1 MKDVNKKWVLFISVV
16 FPLVAFVLVL
26 QLFNLQF
33 ISNEEFTSQIKTKR
47 KKFRVIEPKRG
58 NIFDTNGELLVSNN
72 LLYNVYFDPVSPA
85 YDVFYDHLKELSTSL
100 ASLVGKYT
108 AQEWENKLTKAR
120 KHKKRYVPIAKKL
133 TADHFEQLKQFPIFN
148 KGKYRGGLI
157 TEVEHSRKYAYG
169 EMAKRTLG
177 WDRRNNK
184 VGLEGFFTQNLSGIK
199 GRQYSE
205 MVAPKLWRP
214 VPHQNNRETR
224 DGDNLYTTLDIE
236 VQDIVHH
243 ALLNQLVKLEADH
256 GTAVVMEVATGK
268 VRAMSNLGKTEDGS
282 YFEARNYAVWE
293 QLEPGSTFKLFSLMA
308 ALEDGVVDTSTIVN
322 TYKGVK
328 DFNGVTIKDS
338 KEGGY
343 GKITV
348 KRAFEVSSNIGV
360 ASIIN
365 EQYRRRPEDFVD
377 RLYKMGVYNLTGIEI
392 PGEMEPKIPHPKDKS
407 WSGISLQWMSWGYG
421 LTLSPLQILTI
432 YNGVANYGKV
442 MKPTLVEKIVS
453 PDQNTIYFPPQV
465 VNSLSSQ
472 STISKLH
479 AMMRGVVTHGTA
491 AKLNKDNIKF
501 AGKTGTTQFEYWK
514 GKDKL
519 GYLASF
525 VGYFPYDKPKYS
537 CIVVVSQPKRSKAYY
552 GSDAAGPVFYRIAEK
567 INVHYSIDGKDDK
580 RNYYYWKKS

>member
-1 MKDVNKKWVLFISVV
+1 MSKVNKTWVNSITAIFS
-16 FPLVAFVLVL
+16 LVSLMLVI

-33 ISNEEFTSQIKTKR
+33 VSADKLKSQIKVKR
-47 KKFRVIEPKRG
+47 KKFRTIEPKRG

-85 YDVFYDHLKELSTSL
+85 YNVFYDQVGALSEALQKLLGTHS
-100 ASLVGKYT
+100 AKV
-108 AQEWENKLTKAR
+108 WEQRLTTAR
-120 KHKKRYVPIAKKL
+120 KNKRRYIPIAKKL
-133 TADHFEQLKQFPIFN
+133 TADNFEQLKRFPIFN

-169 EMAKRTLG
+169 EMARRTIG
-177 WDRRNNK
+177 SIHKGNS
-184 VGLEGFFTQNLSGIK
+184 VGLEGFFNANLSGVP
-199 GRQYSE
+199 GYQFSE
-205 MVAPKLWRP
+205 KVAPRLWRP
-214 VPHQNNRETR
+214 VPHQSNRETKE
-224 DGDNLYTTLDIE
+224 GDDLYTTLDIE
-236 VQDIVHH
+236 IQDIAHH

-268 VRAMSNLGKTEDGS
+268 IRAMSNLGKSKQGN

-308 ALEDGVVDTSTIVN
+308 AMEDGVVDTATMVD
-322 TYKGVK
+322 TYQGVK

-343 GKITV
+343 GRITV

-365 EQYRRRPEDFVD
+365 ENYKKRPEDFVN
-377 RLYKMGVYNLTGIEI
+377 RLYKMGMYNLTGIEI
-392 PGEMEPKIPHPKDKS
+392 PGETTPKIPHPKDKS

-432 YNGVANYGKV
+432 YNGVANHGKV
-442 MKPTLVEKIVS
+442 MKPTLIEKIVS
-453 PDQNTIYFPPQV
+453 PDKTVKNFPSQV
-465 VNSLSSQ
+465 VNTLSSQ
-472 STISKLH
+472 GTISQLH

-580 RNYYYWKKS
+580 RNYYYWKS